1 MTAARK
7 VKPRF
12 SSEVNRADAIHS
24 LASAIAVLHE
34 TEYPAPR
41 DLIMLVEHRLRSYLR
56 EGECPLCP
64 NCQLEVLLTQTEV
77 VPTAPP
83 PVRGG

>member
-7 VKPRF
+7 AKRF
-12 SSEVNRADAIHS
+12 PSEVDRADAIHS
-24 LASAIAVLHE
+24 LACAIAVLHE
-34 TEYPAPR
+34 NETYPAPR

-83 PVRGG
+83 PTRGG